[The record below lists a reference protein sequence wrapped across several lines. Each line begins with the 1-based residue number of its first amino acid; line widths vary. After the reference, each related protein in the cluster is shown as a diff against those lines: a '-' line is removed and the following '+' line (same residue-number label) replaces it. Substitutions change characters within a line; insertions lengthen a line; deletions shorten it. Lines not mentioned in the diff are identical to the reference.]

1 MSVTLSEATLSF
13 SLYLFTDV
21 FRIIEFMKHDYVI
34 IPLDIPSWRKRG
46 K

>member
-1 MSVTLSEATLSF
+1 MSMTMSKATLSF
-13 SLYLFTDV
+13 LHYLFTDV

-34 IPLDIPSWRKRG
+34 ITLDIPSWRKRR